1 MQLWRRLLWEGLL
14 QQKRALNGLFRVNK
28 RDAESMRQLLGIG
41 KAEHLIG
48 TFPVKAF
55 AQHGVHVRE
64 NQIHRVLSKI
74 VKGTSAGNNAPEKR
88 MVVFHVRLLVGSVGI
103 AEEDGGFLV
112 SAKIILK
119 SGNTA
124 EFAAVIRQQHR
135 KHFAEA
141 KP

>member
-14 QQKRALNGLFRVNK
+14 QQERALNGLFRVNE

-64 NQIHRVLSKI
+64 NQIHRVLSEI
-74 VKGTSAGNNAPEKR
+74 VKGTSAGNDVSKKR
-88 MVVFHVRLLVGSVGI
+88 MIVFYMRFSVRSVGI
-103 AEEDGGFLV
+103 AEEDEGFLIA
-112 SAKIILK
+112 AKIIFPCSRFSK
-119 SGNTA
+119 
-124 EFAAVIRQQHR
+124 E
-135 KHFAEA
+135 
-141 KP
+141 

>member
-14 QQKRALNGLFRVNK
+14 QQKRALNGLFRVNE

-88 MVVFHVRLLVGSVGI
+88 MVVFYVRLLVGSVGI
-103 AEEDGGFLV
+103 AEEDGCLLV

-124 EFAAVIRQQHR
+124 DLIIFSCSCSSKE
-135 KHFAEA
+135 
-141 KP
+141 